1 MGQLK
6 SPVLP
11 LREHYRTEKQLL
23 DAKCQ
28 ITGFCRIKLENDYM
42 PLCLSLGNGLSS
54 GLVT

>member
-6 SPVLP
+6 SPVLH

-23 DAKCQ
+23 DAKCR

-42 PLCLSLGNGLSS
+42 PLCLSLGNGSS
-54 GLVT
+54 SDLVT

>member
-1 MGQLK
+1 MGQIK

-23 DAKCQ
+23 DAKCR